1 VTAVVQEKKE
11 TYVRFSYLSEICVNG
26 DVFVGSVEGKGKTTI
41 DTATAEERYSTM
53 LCGTYHN

>member
-1 VTAVVQEKKE
+1 M
-11 TYVRFSYLSEICVNG
+11 CVNG